1 MSEGLSYKYLNKI
14 SSPCLSKF
22 IFQIESD
29 VNNQKKNLSFRLGII
44 EGEGVGLDLLQAS
57 LKILS
62 ALETVTSH
70 SFEIIYSNNVGR
82 DGENGFKDPL
92 TPDLIS
98 FCDRIFNSQGAILAG
113 PGGGRFVYNLRS
125 QFDLFCKLNLVKP
138 FPALKNIGRLKPDY
152 LKNVDLVIVRE
163 NIAGLYFGEINSPP
177 IQSENCRLEHSF
189 SYSTAEVKRIIKI
202 AAEIAATRKGK
213 LMVVTKEGGV
223 PEISQ
228 LWRKCTEE
236 IASEIDIKYTIT
248 NIDYAAYYLIQHAQE
263 VDVMVAPNLFG
274 DVLVDVS
281 ALLLGSRGLSYS
293 ANYSSNGASVYQ
305 TNHGAAYDL
314 VGKDLANPVAQ
325 IMSMTM
331 MLRENFGL
339 VTESFLIEQAINQ
352 VWSQGYRT
360 ADIIE
365 PGCTL
370 IGTQEMAERIADT
383 VVNLVSNYS

>member
-1 MSEGLSYKYLNKI
+1 MFKSLNYEYLNKAK
-14 SSPCLSKF
+14 SPCLSKF
-22 IFQIESD
+22 IFQLDSD
-29 VNNQKKNLSFRLGII
+29 FKLKKNFPFPIGII

-57 LKILS
+57 LKVLS
-62 ALETVTSH
+62 ALETVTTH

-82 DGENGFKDPL
+82 NGKNGFKEPL
-92 TPDLIS
+92 DPDLIS
-98 FCDRIFNSQGAILAG
+98 FCEKIFNFQGGILAG
-113 PGGGRFVYNLRS
+113 PGGGRFVYSLRR

-138 FPALKNIGRLKPDY
+138 FPALKNIGRLKYDY
-152 LKNVDLVIVRE
+152 LKNVDIVIVRE
-163 NIAGLYFGEINSPP
+163 NVAGLYFGEINSPP
-177 IQSENCRLEHSF
+177 IQSEHCRLEYSF
-189 SYSTAEVKRIIKI
+189 SYSLAEVKRIIKI
-202 AAEIAATRKGK
+202 AAEIAASRKGK

-228 LWRKCTEE
+228 LWRQCTEE
-236 IASEIDIKYTIT
+236 IASEIDIEYTIS

-293 ANYSSNGASVYQ
+293 ANYASSGASVYQ
-305 TNHGAAYDL
+305 TNHGAAFDL
-314 VGKDLANPVAQ
+314 VGKDAANPVAQ

-339 VTESFLIEQAINQ
+339 VTESLLIEQAINQ
-352 VWSQGYRT
+352 VWAQGYRT

-365 PGCTL
+365 PGCTI

-383 VVNLVSNYS
+383 VVDLVSNPN